1 MLWVIAESSKLKNT
15 KVRRNL
21 VGVRS
26 LEDIGTLGRL
36 GLEGLLCSC
45 ITTSFFSGL
54 FTAWRAAERFYAESF
69 GFLFDNTSLCRPCI
83 CISLPLI
90 FAI

>member
-1 MLWVIAESSKLKNT
+1 MLWAIAESGKLKKT

-21 VGVRS
+21 IGARS
-26 LEDIGTLGRL
+26 LEGLGTLGRL
-36 GLEGLLCSC
+36 GLEGLL
-45 ITTSFFSGL
+45 L
-54 FTAWRAAERFYAESF
+54 NVWRVAERFYAEDF
-69 GFLFDNTSLCRPCI
+69 GFLFNNTSLCCLCV